1 MGRGVDGGDV
11 EGELADE
18 PLAVDALGVQ
28 GGLEAAA
35 ADALGAEGEGGG
47 EGEHEDGGVDGPVLH
62 AACERR
68 RAAKTRAGKKNK
80 PERTGLY
87 KRTRRRVVY
96 ASSRGGGGAGQV
108 RGGAAG
114 AGGVFWEE

>member
-47 EGEHEDGGVDGPVLH
+47 EGEHEDGGVDGPDLH
-62 AACERR
+62 GRR
-68 RAAKTRAGKKNK
+68 RVSGGVLLRRARGKKI
-80 PERTGLY
+80 RLY
-87 KRTRRRVVY
+87 KRTRRRGVH

-114 AGGVFWEE
+114 AGGGVFWEG